1 MKTNAPVQDPPSTG
15 GATANTDNLERTRE
29 LLFGP
34 ALREIEKRFGRL
46 EERLSR
52 ELNETKEEF
61 RRRLGQ
67 LEVHTKS
74 ELESITNQLA
84 AERDERNRLLR
95 QLATERQAADSSLE
109 EKIAQHVE
117 SSSRAARDLASH
129 TRDQHRLLTEE
140 MQQKFDSLSGSLARE
155 SAALRDDKTDRA
167 ALADMLSEMALR
179 LRREVPDL
187 PTHAG

>member
-34 ALREIEKRFGRL
+34 ALREIEKRFSRL
-46 EERLSR
+46 EERLTR
-52 ELNETKEEF
+52 EISETKEEF

-67 LEVHTKS
+67 LEVHTKG
-74 ELESITNQLA
+74 ELESLAQQLA
-84 AERDERNRLLR
+84 AERDERGRLLK
-95 QLATERQAADSSLE
+95 QLSQERVAADNSLE

-117 SSSRAARDLASH
+117 SSGRTARDLASQ
-129 TRDQHRLLTEE
+129 TRDQHRLLAEE
-140 MQQKFDSLSGSLARE
+140 LQQKFDSLTGNLARE